1 MPQEAHVL
9 EDRLLEATVGVPEAA
24 ASPGGRARVLHFRST
39 GRAQAP
45 CPNSYRSAR
54 LGHKAFLIHERRWND
69 LVHEL
74 VDEAEELLN
83 RGSET

>member
-9 EDRLLEATVGVPEAA
+9 EDRLLEECQTSA
-24 ASPGGRARVLHFRST
+24 ASPGGQARVLHFRST
-39 GRAQAP
+39 GRKRHAQIA
-45 CPNSYRSAR
+45 RSAR
-54 LGHKAFLIHERRWND
+54 LDQKAFLIHDRRWND